1 MQHPSIADISG
12 LRRLSGSKYYWEKFK
27 FRTTGFL
34 KWLTC
39 FVKMESFPEPKLDT
53 INAMHGFF
61 SQFWVDVSG
70 VMYILYQELLSRMN
84 VYLVLGVPKKGKAIF
99 LRSLFKLQNKKWV
112 LENKNKHLS
121 LILNQ
126 LEAIQHHSTK

>member
-61 SQFWVDVSG
+61 HNFELRCQVSC
-70 VMYILYQELLSRMN
+70 ILLYQEFLSRRN
-84 VYLVLGVPKKGKAIF
+84 VY
-99 LRSLFKLQNKKWV
+99 
-112 LENKNKHLS
+112 
-121 LILNQ
+121 
-126 LEAIQHHSTK
+126 